1 MEKIEEILKIID
13 NEIERLETKG
23 KEIVAT
29 SNDENYPI
37 NRGLTDEEEETLN
50 SLKELSQILG
60 RKKDGSDSSND
71 DHLEPRNTAGEGN

>member
-13 NEIERLETKG
+13 NEIEILETKG

-50 SLKELSQILG
+50 SLKELSKNTRQ
-60 RKKDGSDSSND
+60 KKGWKRQ
-71 DHLEPRNTAGEGN
+71 LK